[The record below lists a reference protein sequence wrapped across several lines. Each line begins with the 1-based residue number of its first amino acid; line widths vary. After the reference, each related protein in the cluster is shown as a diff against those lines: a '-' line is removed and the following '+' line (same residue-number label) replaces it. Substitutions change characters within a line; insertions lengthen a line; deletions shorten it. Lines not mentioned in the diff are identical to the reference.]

1 MKKSEK
7 IFQKIQEKN
16 PSIDKDILDLYSEY
30 FITKYDESKLNGYE
44 NIQNDDKFKQ
54 MVSSITTSTIR

>member
-54 MVSSITTSTIR
+54 LVSSIVTSTIR

>member
-44 NIQNDDKFKQ
+44 NMQNDNKFKQ
-54 MVSSITTSTIR
+54 LVSSIVTSTIR

>member
-7 IFQKIQEKN
+7 IFIKIQEKN
-16 PSIDKDILDLYSEY
+16 PSINKALLDLYSEY
-30 FITKYDESKLNGYE
+30 FIAKYDESKLNGYK

-54 MVSSITTSTIR
+54 LVSSIITSTIR

>member
-44 NIQNDDKFKQ
+44 NMQNDDKFKQ
-54 MVSSITTSTIR
+54 LVSSIVTSTIR

>member
-30 FITKYDESKLNGYE
+30 FITKYDESKLNGYK

-54 MVSSITTSTIR
+54 LVSSIITSTIR

>member
-7 IFQKIQEKN
+7 IFQKILEKN
-16 PSIDKDILDLYSEY
+16 PSVDKDILDLYSEY

-54 MVSSITTSTIR
+54 LVSSITTSTIR